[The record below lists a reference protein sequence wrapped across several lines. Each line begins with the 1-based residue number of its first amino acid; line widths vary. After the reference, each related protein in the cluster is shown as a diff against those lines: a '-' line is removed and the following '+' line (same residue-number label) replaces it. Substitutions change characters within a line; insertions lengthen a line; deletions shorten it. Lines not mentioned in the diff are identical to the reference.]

1 LAITAANFQA
11 GHERKHEFS
20 VKQYDD
26 FHEVL
31 HPLQHDALPGKN
43 FRAIRGKATLLLKRG
58 TAIVK
63 LGVPRGVSDANKSEF
78 ATELNK
84 FRKAIARLRSDARKG
99 TDAQLQASFSA
110 VHDSFEM
117 LVAML
122 PRE

>member
-1 LAITAANFQA
+1 LAIRAANFQA
-11 GHERKHEFS
+11 GHERKHEFG
-20 VKQYDD
+20 VKEYED

-31 HPLQHDALPGKN
+31 HPLQHDALPRKN
-43 FRAIRGKATLLLKRG
+43 FEAIRGKSTLLLKRG
-58 TAIVK
+58 AAIVK
-63 LGVPRGVSDANKSEF
+63 LGAPRRVADANKDEF
-78 ATELNK
+78 ATELEK
-84 FRKAIARLRSDARKG
+84 FRKALARLRSDARKG

>member
-1 LAITAANFQA
+1 MTAANFQA

-20 VKQYDD
+20 VKQYED

-31 HPLQHDALPGKN
+31 HPLQHDALPVKDFG
-43 FRAIRGKATLLLKRG
+43 AIRKSTLLLKRG